1 MSSCM
6 VPRRNWYRSSSW
18 EAATSPGL
26 CARRA
31 HLFPPQQRDRDDRRR
46 LDWPNVARDRER
58 REHQRAL
65 QRRPYSSFSGPVTLA
80 TGVAADDIGVVTAL
94 PNGQIGVLW
103 SNQNTR
109 LFGFRVHSDGA
120 DPSVWSTDEQPASQS
135 ALDVGLG
142 MADDHLNVAVAAD
155 GTLYAA
161 VKTSY
166 DTAGQTKTR
175 FSSGDRAE
183 CGTTC
188 TRSTRPGR
196 VRSSS

>member
-1 MSSCM
+1 MEAGCGRDVDECPEAFCRYRHSSRHEGRRE
-6 VPRRNWYRSSSW
+6 PRPCPPVWCRAGTGYRSSSW

-142 MADDHLNVAVAAD
+142 MADDHLNVAVAP
-155 GTLYAA
+155 
-161 VKTSY
+161 
-166 DTAGQTKTR
+166 TAP
-175 FSSGDRAE
+175 SM
-183 CGTTC
+183 
-188 TRSTRPGR
+188 RP
-196 VRSSS
+196 